1 MNHLLFLE
9 QKTSGDMLFNCCF
22 PRPPFQDVG
31 EHRERVGLHLVNAVV
46 VAAQH
51 FCCIGSGEMGLLQGG
66 FGSGAREL
74 SPWISDLDYLGGP
87 SRASVLGL
95 ATLPL
100 LLRSAASGGRSQPR
114 LLSRDHEFDRARAH
128 VDGAEDSRRC
138 HGSPLACFLD
148 FFGRRFLQCLSELD
162 RKGWLEVMEGKEPIY
177 MESSDLKL
185 NEGVTNLNDTGI
197 LFVTKCMEG
206 IEKRGLTDQ
215 GIYRIAGVG
224 SKFNKLLMTGIDPKQ
239 VDSLDLISS
248 ESTWEVKTITSA
260 MKQYFRYLS

>member
-1 MNHLLFLE
+1 MSYIFCSLFR
-9 QKTSGDMLFNCCF
+9 
-22 PRPPFQDVG
+22 RPT
-31 EHRERVGLHLVNAVV
+31 E
-46 VAAQH
+46 
-51 FCCIGSGEMGLLQGG
+51 S
-66 FGSGAREL
+66 
-74 SPWISDLDYLGGP
+74 SD
-87 SRASVLGL
+87 
-95 ATLPL
+95 
-100 LLRSAASGGRSQPR
+100 
-114 LLSRDHEFDRARAH
+114 
-128 VDGAEDSRRC
+128 
-138 HGSPLACFLD
+138 
-148 FFGRRFLQCLSELD
+148 RRFLFDITGQDRQQTLTLQCLSELD